1 MAPAIVFSVI
11 LLSIKECFSQK
22 VFVVATALFFTVFI
36 SLNYEKVNARG
47 RQWKEQGIMRKQFLY
62 SLKEIQPSFPENS
75 YVHIIGGSRSYMQ
88 RSLRAYYRNPKIY
101 WTDDPGKATHV
112 YLYVNGHFLD
122 RHESIMPGVKYFVEF
137 LKEGSI
143 DHLMRL
149 YDLKGWKVQKLELL
163 RAISESAYNDADA
176 HFWLAII
183 YKDMAMWGDAIS
195 EFKTVL
201 SIAPNSID
209 ARYQLGLVYMA
220 VEKFNLAMKEFEF
233 VANDKVSILASD
245 AKQDI
250 KYIKALSKEG
260 GVRK

>member
-1 MAPAIVFSVI
+1 
-11 LLSIKECFSQK
+11 
-22 VFVVATALFFTVFI
+22 
-36 SLNYEKVNARG
+36 
-47 RQWKEQGIMRKQFLY
+47 
-62 SLKEIQPSFPENS
+62 PSFPEDS
-75 YVHIIGGSRSYMQ
+75 YVHVIGGSRSYMQ
-88 RSLRAYYRNPKIY
+88 RILRAYYRNPKIY

-137 LKEGSI
+137 LKDGSI
-143 DHLMRL
+143 DHVMRL

-163 RAISESAYNDADA
+163 RATSEAAYNDAGA
-176 HFWLAII
+176 HFRLATI
-183 YKDMAMWGDAIS
+183 YMDMAMWGDAIS

-220 VEKFNLAMKEFEF
+220 VKKLDLAMKEFEF

-245 AKQDI
+245 ARQGI
-250 KYIKALSKEG
+250 KHIKALSEEG
-260 GVRK
+260 GMGK